1 MKGERSS
8 EIQAPT
14 AIWHQRRT
22 EQYVEEANR
31 EDAYRLLLISS
42 CNRFIMNNAGQGS
55 FLILE
60 NRDEP

>member
-14 AIWHQRRT
+14 AIWHRRRT

-31 EDAYRLLLISS
+31 EDACRLLLISS
-42 CNRFIMNNAGQGS
+42 CNRFIMNNAG
-55 FLILE
+55 
-60 NRDEP
+60 